1 LVPKAREKAHS
12 DLTLFKNTL
21 GKSKFPD
28 DLPLLS
34 VLDRLGSKPV
44 GLSLLGISNT
54 IEGERMKYVY
64 LFLAF
69 VGIGLGA
76 LAAVIPLLPSFPFL
90 LLAFICFG
98 KSSEKLDRWF
108 KNTKLY
114 KNNLESYI
122 NKQGM
127 TRGNKI
133 RVMLTVTTVMIFG
146 FVMLRQILIGQII
159 LGIVWIGHI
168 LYFAFGVKE
177 KALNT
182 TQHQSCERT
191 IGDNQIG

>member
-1 LVPKAREKAHS
+1 M
-12 DLTLFKNTL
+12 
-21 GKSKFPD
+21 
-28 DLPLLS
+28 
-34 VLDRLGSKPV
+34 
-44 GLSLLGISNT
+44 LGISNT